1 MNMARGMTTEA
12 RERAAWERNDREIR
26 ADISVWMSL
35 TSKKVGDLAALVGI
49 SRATMYQRFKRKRHR
64 STMTSSI
71 FTLNIRA
78 RFARFSM
85 LGSFLPEIH
94 S

>member
-49 SRATMYQRFKRKRHR
+49 SRATMYQRFREPETFSLGEIRKLYQVIGKAAR
-64 STMTSSI
+64 
-71 FTLNIRA
+71 IREE
-78 RFARFSM
+78 R
-85 LGSFLPEIH
+85 LPL
-94 S
+94 